1 MWKTTGRA
9 VWLLTVAGLFLFL
22 MNPASAHAQIDFGV
36 RGGLY
41 SDADAGFLG
50 AELLTPLRIFGRG
63 WFFNPN
69 FEYVFVDDG
78 HLYTL
83 NLDAHYDLRTGGPYS
98 VWLGGG
104 PAVIFS
110 GIDAPRGCRRCE
122 SEDETDLGLNL
133 LAGVGIWPR
142 NAVRPYVQGKVT
154 LSDNTEASIAVGLR
168 FH

>member
-1 MWKTTGRA
+1 MYPRTTGR
-9 VWLLTVAGLFLFL
+9 LTRTLTLAGLFLL
-22 MNPASAHAQIDFGV
+22 APALAHAQIDFGV

-41 SDADAGFLG
+41 SDAEAGFLG
-50 AELLTPLRIFGRG
+50 AEVLTRLPVRG

-78 HLYTL
+78 SLYTL
-83 NLDAHYDLRTGGPYS
+83 NLDAHYDLHTGSPYS

-104 PAVIFS
+104 AAVIFS
-110 GIDAPRGCRRCE
+110 EIDPPLGCRRCD
-122 SEDETDLGLNL
+122 SQDDTNLGLNL

-142 NAVRPYVQGKVT
+142 NAVRPYLQGKVT
-154 LSDNTEASIAVGLR
+154 LSENTEASLALGLR

>member
-1 MWKTTGRA
+1 MWKMTGRA
-9 VWLLTVAGLFLFL
+9 VWLLTVASLFLI
-22 MNPASAHAQIDFGV
+22 PATAQAQIDFGV
-36 RGGLY
+36 RGGFY

-50 AELLTPLRIFGRG
+50 AELLTPLPISRG

-83 NLDAHYDLRTGGPYS
+83 NLDAHYDLRTGAPYS

-110 GIDAPRGCRRCE
+110 GFDAPAGCRRCE
-122 SEDETDLGLNL
+122 SDDETDLGLNL
-133 LAGVGIWPR
+133 LAGLGIWPR
-142 NAVRPYVQGKVT
+142 NPIRPYVQGKVT
-154 LSDNTEASIAVGLR
+154 LSDNTEASIAFGLR

>member
-9 VWLLTVAGLFLFL
+9 VWLLTVASLFLI
-22 MNPASAHAQIDFGV
+22 PATARAQIDFGV
-36 RGGLY
+36 RGGFY

-50 AELLTPLRIFGRG
+50 AELLMPLPISRG

-83 NLDAHYDLRTGGPYS
+83 NLDAHYDLRTGAPYN

-110 GIDAPRGCRRCE
+110 GFDAPRGCRRCE
-122 SEDETDLGLNL
+122 SDDETDLGLNL
-133 LAGVGIWPR
+133 LAGIGIWPR
-142 NAVRPYVQGKVT
+142 NPIRPYVQGKVT
-154 LSDNTEASIAVGLR
+154 LSDNTEAAIAFGLR

>member
-1 MWKTTGRA
+1 MKTTTRA
-9 VWLLTVAGLFLFL
+9 ALGAAFAAFFL
-22 MNPASAHAQIDFGV
+22 MFLTPAVSRAIDVDFGV

-50 AELLTPLRIFGRG
+50 AELLTGVTRD

-83 NLDAHYDLRTGGPYS
+83 NLDAHYDLRTNNPYS
-98 VWLGGG
+98 LWIGGG

-110 GIDAPRGCRRCE
+110 EVDPPFGCRRCD
-122 SEDETDLGLNL
+122 SDSETDIGLNL
-133 LAGVGIWPR
+133 LAGIGFWKRQAI
-142 NAVRPYVQGKVT
+142 RPYIQGKVT
-154 LSDNTEASIAVGLR
+154 LSDNTEASLGFGVR
-168 FH
+168 FY